1 MLTNPRHISEQQ
13 KPQSFYELKPGTG
26 ATMPIDPH
34 VGTMRDMMVGD
45 TGSRVSQTA
54 DPVPFRLR
62 IGVTGHRQLPTG
74 IDWDK
79 RIADALRLIEAR
91 LAPAGDTPLAWLV
104 ISSLAEGADRL
115 VAEAVL
121 ARPGSLLEVP
131 LPLSTDDYQ
140 TDFKSDESRA
150 EFTELYGQASLV
162 THAPS
167 FESRESAYEWAGLA
181 MVGRSDIVIAIWDGL
196 RSRGVGGTADIVDLA
211 RRHGRPVVHIP
222 TGRSQKTQ
230 VLHPYAEEEPSSSQ
244 KAGGQA
250 SSGADAPPPQ
260 RVSEVDP
267 FTQLRRALHG
277 MEAYNRIDVGA
288 DALAAASHMA
298 RADLMESIAP
308 EGRPIWEPVASWLIP
323 YYATADLLAKAART
337 RVKWLLAVTFTFPVL
352 AIATVA
358 IQSEFLPRLRE
369 LLWVEVVFLLGV
381 PLVMGLDR
389 ISRLHPER
397 AEKKRRRRRLPMSA
411 QQQWVTC
418 RHLAER
424 LRSAFF
430 LAVVE
435 SPPAVE
441 PEEEAS
447 GADDDGGVMAAADL
461 QPREVV
467 TTPVQSF
474 RESAEAWPSRFYAEI
489 WLRRAPV
496 VVTNSDLPIVRHV
509 MAEQWIR
516 GQEAYH
522 FEAARRNQRND
533 RLATIII
540 ITIFILTA
548 VVAALHATGVGAG
561 NNSAEKSLTLIA
573 IVFPALAAAAT
584 TVTHHF
590 EFRRHRDTSES
601 MKRRLRYAADVVGRA
616 PTLRELRREAEAA
629 ERLMMTEN
637 REWFTLMRLHELE
650 LHA

>member
-1 MLTNPRHISEQQ
+1 
-13 KPQSFYELKPGTG
+13 
-26 ATMPIDPH
+26 
-34 VGTMRDMMVGD
+34 MMVGD
-45 TGSRVSQTA
+45 AGSQVSQAA

-62 IGVTGHRQLPTG
+62 IGVTGHRQLPEG
-74 IDWDK
+74 IDWGE

-115 VAEAVL
+115 VAEAIL
-121 ARPGSLLEVP
+121 ARSGSLLEVP
-131 LPLSTDDYQ
+131 LPLSRDDYQ

-150 EFTELYGQASLV
+150 EFTKLYEQASLV
-162 THAPS
+162 TYAPS
-167 FESRESAYEWAGLA
+167 FQSRESAYEWAGLA
-181 MVGRSDIVIAIWDGL
+181 MVGRSDIVIAVWDGL
-196 RSRGVGGTADIVDLA
+196 LSRGVGGTADIVDLA
-211 RRHGRPVVHIP
+211 RRYGRPVVHVP
-222 TGRSQKTQ
+222 TGNGQETQ
-230 VLHPYAEEEPSSSQ
+230 VLHPYAEDEPSPSPR
-244 KAGGQA
+244 AGEQA
-250 SSGADAPPPQ
+250 SSGDDAHPLE
-260 RVSEVDP
+260 RVSEANP
-267 FTQLRRALHG
+267 FTQLRRALRG
-277 MEAYNRIDVGA
+277 MEAYNRINVGA
-288 DALAAASHMA
+288 DTLAAASEQA
-298 RADLMESIAP
+298 RADLMESITP
-308 EGRPIWEPVASWLIP
+308 EGRPIWEPIASWLIP

-337 RVKWLLAVTFTFPVL
+337 RVTWLLAITFTFPVL

-358 IQSEFLPRLRE
+358 VQSQFLPRLRE
-369 LLWVEVVFLLGV
+369 LLWAEVVLLLGV

-389 ISRLHPER
+389 ISRLHPDR
-397 AEKKRRRRRLPMSA
+397 AEKRRRRRRLPMSA

-424 LRSAFF
+424 MRSAFF

-435 SPPAVE
+435 SPPAGE
-441 PEEEAS
+441 TEEEPSEADTDDSGVEAS
-447 GADDDGGVMAAADL
+447 DL
-461 QPREVV
+461 QPLEVG
-467 TTPVQSF
+467 TTPIQSF
-474 RESAEAWPSRFYAEI
+474 RESAEGWPSRFYAEI
-489 WLRRAPV
+489 WLRRTPTL
-496 VVTNSDLPIVRHV
+496 VTDSDLPLVRHV

-522 FEAARRNQRND
+522 FNAARRNRRD
-533 RLATIII
+533 DLTATVTI

-561 NNSAEKSLTLIA
+561 NSSVEKTLTLIA

-601 MKRRLRYAADVVGRA
+601 MKRRLRYAADMVARA
-616 PTLRELRREAEAA
+616 PTLHELRREAEAT